1 MALHP
6 DFPKSP
12 HLVVDPSLRWFPAD
26 EAQRETTMDKLMP
39 PLVPQLRR
47 KVAEWRDGGY
57 VGATETNRY
66 LLKWWFHTPHLIEQ
80 YDGSVQQF
88 EYFFAQREAIETV
101 IWLIDVVGYKDKYD
115 LMRYD
120 SSGAVSAGMFDE
132 DWRRLVIKMA
142 TGSGKAKV
150 LSLVLAWSFFHKTYE
165 EVSSLS
171 RNFLVIA
178 PNIIVLDRIYRDFQ
192 GLRIFF
198 ADPVVPDN
206 GFQGRNW
213 RDDFQLT
220 LHKQDEVRVTQKF
233 GNIFLTNIHR
243 VYSGEDIPPSAD
255 DENAMDYFLGKRPT
269 GGTTDSNVDPGTI
282 VRDIDELMVLSR
294 RIRATLFQRKVSST
308 RSSATAALN
317 WILLHFWKTAR
328 T

>member
-1 MALHP
+1 M
-6 DFPKSP
+6 
-12 HLVVDPSLRWFPAD
+12 VIDPSLRWFPAD
-26 EAQRETTMDKLMP
+26 EAQRDSTMDKLMP

-57 VGATETNRY
+57 VGATETSRC
-66 LLKWWFHTPHLIEQ
+66 LLRWWFQTPHLIEQ

-115 LMRYD
+115 LIRYD
-120 SSGAVSAGMFDE
+120 SIGAVSAGMFDE

-142 TGSGKAKV
+142 TGSGKTKV

-165 EVSSLS
+165 EESSLS

-192 GLRIFF
+192 VLRIFF

-206 GFQGRNW
+206 GFEGRNW

-220 LHKQDEVRVTQKF
+220 LHKQDEVRVT
-233 GNIFLTNIHR
+233 I
-243 VYSGEDIPPSAD
+243 SGEVQAFNFLLFFGAYFVAAVVGFRLLAAAVSGFVRLVFCKAMALVLAD
-255 DENAMDYFLGKRPT
+255 FGAALAWLSITSNH
-269 GGTTDSNVDPGTI
+269 TDSF
-282 VRDIDELMVLSR
+282 ELASPL
-294 RIRATLFQRKVSST
+294 
-308 RSSATAALN
+308 
-317 WILLHFWKTAR
+317 
-328 T
+328 